1 MPTTA
6 AKDPKD
12 IIIEARKLMD
22 KAQWKKATE
31 ALKDVL
37 SNPSKDTKDKPSL
50 ARAYAMRAQCQAH
63 MGELEKANDDSI
75 KALTLAREVLD
86 AAVEGEALRLQAN
99 FAWKKADYKKAME
112 LLPKALEIAKRIKDI
127 RLEGMVHLEMGTVHT
142 FTDDNLFAEREYR
155 EAVLALE
162 KAGDMRELARA
173 YNNFADNFMTL
184 RKWDKAAEMFAKCK
198 KFAEKVGDEGIVA
211 WGALTRAACL
221 IELDK
226 PKEAQQELDLSIP
239 ILERT
244 QDCNGLMYA
253 LEIRGLIYAKLK
265 DWKQAEEYLIK
276 ARRLAQNVKMPVAEG
291 GIIRDIGRIYKM
303 RGDKD
308 KAVLYLN
315 EAKIIFEKFGAKR
328 ELARVV
334 EELKG
339 L

>member
-1 MPTTA
+1 MPTTGP
-6 AKDPKD
+6 KDPKD
-12 IIIEARKLMD
+12 IIVEARKLMD
-22 KAQWKKATE
+22 KAEWKKATE
-31 ALKDVL
+31 ALKEILVT
-37 SNPSKDTKDKPSL
+37 PSKDPLVQPSL

-63 MGELEKANDDSI
+63 MGDLEKAGVDCL
-75 KALTLAREVLD
+75 KALTMARELMD

-99 FAWKKADYKKAME
+99 FAWKKADYKTALD

-142 FTDDNLFAEREYR
+142 FTDDNLLAEREYR

-198 KFAEKVGDEGIVA
+198 KFAEKVGDEGFVA
-211 WGALTRAACL
+211 WGAFNRAACL

-226 PKEAQQELDLSIP
+226 PKDAQQELDLSIP

-244 QDCNGLMYA
+244 QDYNGLMFA
-253 LEIRGLIYAKLK
+253 FEIRGLVYAKFN
-265 DWKQAEEYLIK
+265 DWGQAEEYLIK
-276 ARRLAQNVKMPVAEG
+276 ARRLAQKVKMPVAEA

-308 KAVLYLN
+308 KAILYLN
-315 EAKIIFEKFGAKR
+315 EAKGIFEKFGAKR

>member
-12 IIIEARKLMD
+12 FIIEARKLMD
-22 KAQWKKATE
+22 KAEWKKATDT
-31 ALKDVL
+31 LKEVL
-37 SNPSKDTKDKPSL
+37 TNPSKDPKVQAIL
-50 ARAYAMRAQCQAH
+50 ARAYTMRAQCLAH
-63 MGELEKANDDSI
+63 MGDLEKANDDSI
-75 KALTLAREVLD
+75 KALAMSREFMD

-99 FAWKKADYKKAME
+99 FAWKKADYKTAME

-142 FTDDNLFAEREYR
+142 FTDDNLLAEREYR

-162 KAGDMRELARA
+162 KAGDMRELSRA

-198 KFAEKVGDEGIVA
+198 KFAEKVGDEGFVA
-211 WGALTRAACL
+211 WGAFNRAACL

-244 QDCNGLMYA
+244 QDYNGLMFA
-253 LEIRGLIYAKLK
+253 LEIRGLAYAKIK
-265 DWKQAEEYLIK
+265 DWQQAEQYLIK
-276 ARRLAQNVKMPVAEG
+276 ARRLAQKAKMPVAEG

-315 EAKIIFEKFGAKR
+315 EAKDIFEKFGAKR
-328 ELARVV
+328 EKLRVI